1 MYFTFFQTELVL
13 AQFKRAKGQVDSPDL
28 QLQRDLAMVSK
39 GNELDLETVK
49 RLSEKLSLV
58 TINDLKKESIA
69 IHDIVISTG
78 GYPEERFEMMSSILK
93 KIKDFIMLGN
103 SEVDISEGEKS
114 VMRHRSPVIPDD
126 FRCPISLELMKDPVI
141 VSTGQV

>member
-1 MYFTFFQTELVL
+1 MFFIFQTELVH
-13 AQFKRAKGQVDSPDL
+13 AQFKRAKGQMDSPDL
-28 QLQRDLAMVSK
+28 QLQRDLAMVSN

-49 RLSEKLSLV
+49 RLSEKLSLI
-58 TINDLKKESIA
+58 TINDLKRESIA
-69 IHDIVISTG
+69 IHDMVISSG
-78 GYPEERFEMMSSILK
+78 GYPEERFEMMSFLLK
-93 KIKDFIMLGN
+93 KIKDYVMLGN
-103 SEVDISEGEKS
+103 PDFDISEGEKS